1 MRADPLRLF
10 RPWLRPYRRQIVLGL
25 ALLLVAQSI
34 TLALPLLL
42 KEAIESA
49 ERASKAGEAGAL
61 AALGDV
67 AVYAWIIAGLA
78 GVGWGVNFGMRWFFT
93 SVSRYVERD
102 IRRAY
107 VRHLLRLPLTFF
119 HERRGGDLMA
129 RATNDVEAIQ
139 RFLHHAFRMTL
150 MGVLTFV
157 MSLLLMSLIDWQLAL
172 LSLAPMPVMAVAASF
187 LSGRVRTGYRRVQ
200 EQFGAISSRIQENLS
215 GMRVVKAC
223 AIEAGEIRDF
233 EALNDDYVERNRRL
247 VHLRSLFYPFTG
259 LLNGAS
265 MLAVLWLGGLGV
277 IDGTLTLGAF
287 VAFNLYLIR
296 MSRPMYLLGRMV
308 EEFQRAAASL
318 GRIGAVLDHPPEDRG
333 AQGGHRL
340 RGEIELR
347 DVHLAFDGRG
357 PVLDGV
363 SLRVPAGGTLAIV
376 GRVGSG
382 KSTLARLIPRL
393 LEADSG
399 EVLIDGVPVE
409 RIPLRTLRAAIGYVP
424 QEAFLF
430 SETIEENI
438 ALGREESA
446 GGAQAGAPVEWA
458 AGMSQLDPAEFPD
471 GLETVVGERGL
482 TLSGGQKQRTALARA
497 LAREPRILILDDAL
511 ASVDTATEEGI
522 VDNLRQVM
530 AQRTTLLIAHRL
542 SSVRHADRIVVL
554 DDGGIAEQGTHD
566 ELVALGGLYAA
577 MHRRQSLS
585 RELTRF

>member
-1 MRADPLRLF
+1 MRIDPFRLF

-25 ALLLVAQSI
+25 ALLLLAQTF
-34 TLALPLLL
+34 TLVLPLLL
-42 KEAIESA
+42 KEAIERA
-49 ERASKAGEAGAL
+49 EGAARAGEGAGAVA
-61 AALGDV
+61 AALGEV
-67 AVYAWIIAGLA
+67 ELYAWTIAGLA
-78 GVGWGVNFGMRWFFT
+78 LVGWGVNFGMRWFFT
-93 SVSRYVERD
+93 SVSRHVEHD

-107 VRHLLRLPLTFF
+107 VRHLLHLPLRFF
-119 HERRGGDLMA
+119 QERRAGDLMA

-172 LSLAPMPVMAVAASF
+172 LALAPMPVLAVAAS
-187 LSGRVRTGYRRVQ
+187 LVSVRVRSGYRRVQ
-200 EQFGAISSRIQENLS
+200 DQFGAISSRIQENLG

-223 AIEAGEIRDF
+223 AIEAREIRDF
-233 EALNDDYVERNRRL
+233 EALNDEYVERNRGL
-247 VHLRSLFYPFTG
+247 IHIRSLFFPFTG

-265 MLAVLWLGGLGV
+265 MLVVLWLGGLRV

-308 EEFQRAAASL
+308 DEFQRAAASL
-318 GRIGAVLDHPPEDRG
+318 GRINAILGHPPEDRRAPG
-333 AQGGHRL
+333 RDGL
-340 RGEIELR
+340 RGEVELR
-347 DVHLAFDGRG
+347 DVRLAFEGRQA
-357 PVLDGV
+357 LDGV

-409 RIPLRTLRAAIGYVP
+409 RIPLTRLRAAIGYVP

-438 ALGREESA
+438 VLDRAPG
-446 GGAQAGAPVEWA
+446 PVEWA
-458 AGMSQLDPAEFPD
+458 AGMAQLDPAEFPD
-471 GLETVVGERGL
+471 GLETVVGERGV
-482 TLSGGQKQRTALARA
+482 TLSGGQRQRTALARA

-522 VDNLRQVM
+522 LDNLRDVM
-530 AQRTTLLIAHRL
+530 RQRTTILIAHRL
-542 SSVRHADRIVVL
+542 SSVRDADRIVVL
-554 DDGGIAEQGTHD
+554 DDGRIAEEGTHE
-566 ELVALGGLYAA
+566 ELVARGGLYAG
-577 MHRRQSLS
+577 MHRRQSLA
-585 RELTRF
+585 RELTEL